1 MIISARAP
9 VRIDFAGAWTDV
21 AYFSDV
27 FGGATLNA
35 ALRMYVTGR
44 LEAGEGSAAGLL
56 HALGAAADQADVF
69 GLPPEPSLQVTY
81 GSALPAG
88 SGLGSSATLN
98 VLWLALAR
106 GEPVETVADRLRVAE
121 LAYDVEKALGL
132 IGGRQDQYASAV
144 GGINLFEFTSAGV
157 THTPLRLSS
166 EAAGALESRLVLC
179 YTGKTRLSSNLHRT
193 VWGNFRAGKEATVRA
208 LFNLRA
214 SAYEARTALEAGDLE
229 AFSEIVTAQRA
240 YMRDLDASTS
250 NAQIESLFDAVAPE
264 ILGGKPCGAGGGG
277 CVFFIARDGEAQGRI
292 KEKLRAL
299 GLEGLDVAFDFTG
312 LQLEIQL

>member
-1 MIISARAP
+1 MIISAKAP

-35 ALRMYVTGR
+35 AVRMYVTGR
-44 LEAGEGSAAGLL
+44 LEAGAGSAAGLL
-56 HALGAAADQADVF
+56 HALAAAEQEEAF

-98 VLWLALAR
+98 VVWLALAR

-121 LAYDVEKALGL
+121 LAYDVEKALGI

-144 GGINLFEFTSAGV
+144 GGLNLFEFGSEGV
-157 THTPLRLSS
+157 CHTPVVMS
-166 EAAGALESRLVLC
+166 EASLRDLESRLVLV
-179 YTGKTRLSSNLHRT
+179 YTGQTRLSSNLHRN
-193 VWGNFRAGKEATVRA
+193 VWGSFQAGKEATVRA
-208 LFNLRA
+208 LFSLRA
-214 SAYEARTALEAGDLE
+214 SAYEAKSALEAGDLD
-229 AFSEIVTAQRA
+229 AFAQIVTAQRG
-240 YMRDLDASTS
+240 YMADLDASTS
-250 NAQIESLFDAVAPE
+250 NAQIEGLFETVAPE

-277 CVFFIARDGEAQGRI
+277 CLFFLARDEEAKSRI
-292 KEKLRAL
+292 KKKLQARE
-299 GLEGLDVAFDFTG
+299 LEGLDVAFDFQG
-312 LQLEIQL
+312 LQLEIHS

>member
-21 AYFSDV
+21 ACFSDV

-56 HALGAAADQADVF
+56 HALGAAAAQTDAF
-69 GLPPEPSLQVTY
+69 GPPPEPSLQVTY
-81 GSALPAG
+81 GSAIPAG
-88 SGLGSSATLN
+88 SGLGTSATLN

-121 LAYDVEKALGL
+121 LAYDVEKALGI

-144 GGINLFEFTSAGV
+144 GGINLFEFGADGV
-157 THTPLRLSS
+157 SHTPVVLGDALLR
-166 EAAGALESRLVLC
+166 ELESRLVLC
-179 YTGKTRLSSNLHRT
+179 YTGRTRLSSNLHRN
-193 VWGNFRAGKEATVRA
+193 VWGSFQAGKEATVRA
-208 LFNLRA
+208 LFGLRA
-214 SAYEARTALEAGDLE
+214 SAYDARAALEAGDLDGF
-229 AFSEIVTAQRA
+229 AGIVTAQRA

-250 NAQIESLFDAVAPE
+250 NAQIEGLFEAVAPE

-277 CVFFIARDGEAQGRI
+277 CVFFLARDERAKGRI
-292 KEKLRAL
+292 REKLQGL
-299 GLEGLDVAFDFTG
+299 GMEALDVAFDFDG
-312 LQLEIQL
+312 LQVEIQA